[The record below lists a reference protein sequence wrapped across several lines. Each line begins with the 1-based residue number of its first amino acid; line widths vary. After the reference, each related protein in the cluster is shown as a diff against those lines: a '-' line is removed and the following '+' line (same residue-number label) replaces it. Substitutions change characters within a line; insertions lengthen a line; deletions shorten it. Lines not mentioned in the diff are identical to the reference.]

1 MHNMEIERKFLV
13 INDTYKALATCKYH
27 IVQGYI
33 CKDAGRTVRVRLR
46 TEESGVGH
54 AFLTIKSKPNDVG
67 FARFEW
73 EKEIAVDDARQLL
86 QMCLPGLIEKTRW
99 IVPYQPANG
108 EPTPEESALKWE
120 IDEFHGRMDG
130 LVMAELELQR
140 EDQPYTRPAFLGEE
154 VTGNPRYYNANM

>member
-1 MHNMEIERKFLV
+1 MNNTEIERKFLV
-13 INDTYKALATCKYH
+13 VNDTYKALATCRYD

-46 TEESGVGH
+46 TEEDGAEQ
-54 AFLTIKSKPNDVG
+54 AFLTVKSNSGEVG
-67 FARFEW
+67 LSRFEW
-73 EKEIAVDDARQLL
+73 EHEITPDDARLLL

-99 IVPYQPANG
+99 IVPYQPASG
-108 EPTPEESALKWE
+108 APTPEESALKWE
-120 IDEFHGRMDG
+120 VDEFHGRMDG
-130 LVMAELELQR
+130 LVMAELELLR

>member
-1 MHNMEIERKFLV
+1 MHNTEIERKFLV
-13 INDTYKALATCKYH
+13 VNDTYKALSTRRYH

-46 TEESGVGH
+46 TEEGGAEQ
-54 AFLTIKSKPNDVG
+54 AFLTVKSKSGDVG
-67 FARFEW
+67 LSRFEW
-73 EKEIAVDDARQLL
+73 EHEITPDDARLLL

-99 IVPYQPANG
+99 IVPYQPASG
-108 EPTPEESALKWE
+108 TTTPEESALKWE
-120 IDEFHGRMDG
+120 VDEFHGRMDG
-130 LVMAELELQR
+130 LVMAELELLR